1 MSKDYSKISE
11 KWKPANRN
19 LGIFIL
25 YSRDVSLQ
33 PPFAEVLSGLLLA
46 AYWPLV
52 FLFSSFSGLFWP
64 GSFFPSFRIWIPKR
78 CKGELSLSRVFFGQ
92 MSLSQGSAKFRF
104 LFLALIFVRFFCRR
118 LFAKF
123 FDLRSWLSV
132 SLPLRSVGT
141 PSPPPRESCFFK
153 PRNNLEPCT
162 DSLELCRRVWH
173 RRKSEQRT
181 FG

>member
-1 MSKDYSKISE
+1 M
-11 KWKPANRN
+11 
-19 LGIFIL
+19 
-25 YSRDVSLQ
+25 
-33 PPFAEVLSGLLLA
+33 PPLTTDGLLDPGVEHAFAE
-46 AYWPLV
+46 
-52 FLFSSFSGLFWP
+52 F
-64 GSFFPSFRIWIPKR
+64 
-78 CKGELSLSRVFFGQ
+78 CQ
-92 MSLSQGSAKFRF
+92 MSLSQG
-104 LFLALIFVRFFCRR
+104 LAQCCFFILIFVRTFCSRLFAKFVTFAVLCTLALPSLLFLRTFCRR
-118 LFAKF
+118 FFAKF

-141 PSPPPRESCFFK
+141 PSPPSRESRFFK